1 MEVDIS
7 DANGRS
13 SFFAIFSTPVE
24 ARVLSPVEVSNVA
37 NARSYYVF
45 LDSLKEVFLVDLNSN
60 QSLNL
65 GTDKLVG
72 EVITAHVR

>member
-1 MEVDIS
+1 LEIDIS
-7 DANGRS
+7 DADGTI
-13 SFFAIFSTPVE
+13 SFFAILRPPVK
-24 ARVLSPVEVSNVA
+24 ARVFSPVKISNVA
-37 NARSYYVF
+37 DARSNYVF
-45 LDSLKEVFLVDLNSN
+45 LNSLEEILLVNLNSN